1 MKKLLALV
9 LALVMSMSLVTI
21 SNAAFKDAD
30 SIDYQEAVDILN
42 AVGVLIGDE
51 NGNFNAKAELTRG
64 QAAKIIAYL
73 DLGGKTAD
81 AIKGSGVVFTDVPA
95 SHWAA
100 GYIEYCAGAGYV
112 AGVGAGKFDPEAK
125 VTGVQFAKM
134 LLCALGYKAE
144 IEGYNGTDYTIAVAR
159 DANKNDLFDGLSIVT
174 SANLTREQAAQMAF
188 NALEANVVEYQGGTN
203 VTTSD
208 GTTVVVNA
216 ERNEVSYAKSKDY
229 AGRDGNGS
237 NDTDEKQQ
245 LCEKL
250 YGTDLKKITS
260 VDNFGAPS
268 SNWEY
273 DKDSVGKYA
282 EDAEFTFTTSISKS
296 KMKDQLKGYDLS
308 KIKAYYIDGDKQTS
322 ASFADTDAIK
332 AITGDGILVK
342 LYADKKEITTVV
354 VINEN
359 LFQINKVDTK
369 NDKVTLKAVV
379 GKVNKVVDVEDDDAY
394 YNVLSAMKADDYVI
408 ITAAKT
414 AAGYEVQTAVAAKKV
429 TGKVTQANSDS
440 ATLAGTSYTLNDSVS
455 VAPAVD
461 KDKDVDFYLDT
472 YGNVIYTTAASNT
485 DTIDTVYV
493 VTVGTKQDTY
503 GDTVNVMQAV
513 TATGEVINVEYKAA
527 SSTTVKANEAYSYE
541 MDGDTYVLTAAS
553 TSLETLETS
562 KASVAAVGGT
572 KPTEVDK
579 KDKKLGSNYFAS
591 DVNFVYIDGTKSDLK
606 VSVKSGVQDVT
617 LATTDYVVT
626 AKDKDDN
633 IVVATVYVKGDVSTS
648 SDTVVYVAKDSADA
662 KGIKYGDDGKTILNG
677 FQVYVNGVKQT
688 IYTKGSTAPTKG
700 FYTYTVN
707 ETTGAWTLKST
718 TSGVAT
724 GDTVTASLVNGVYY
738 LNGIDAVKDYD
749 ATNATVVDTVNDPT
763 EIDTMA
769 DIKDQTSVKAAV
781 VFDKDAETVTTI
793 YIIK

>member
-250 YGTDLKKITS
+250 YGTDLKKVTD

-282 EDAEFTFTTSISKS
+282 DDAEFTFTTSISKS

-308 KIKAYYIDGDKQTS
+308 KIKAYYIDGDEQPS

-332 AITGDGILVK
+332 AITGDGVLVK

-493 VTVGTKQDTY
+493 VTIGTKQDTY
-503 GDTVNVMQAV
+503 GDKVDVMQAV
-513 TATGEVINVEYKAA
+513 TATGEVINVEYRAA
-527 SSTTVKANEAYSYE
+527 SESTTVKANEAYSYE

-553 TSLETLETS
+553 TSLETS
-562 KASVAAVGGT
+562 KASVAAVP

-662 KGIKYGDDGKTILNG
+662 KGTKLGDDGKTILNG

-688 IYTKGSTAPTKG
+688 IYIKGSTAPTKG

>member
-174 SANLTREQAAQMAF
+174 SSNLTREQAAQMAF

>member
-159 DANKNDLFDGLSIVT
+159 DANKNNLFDDLSIVT

-332 AITGDGILVK
+332 AITGDGVLVK

-408 ITAAKT
+408 ITAAKI

-503 GDTVNVMQAV
+503 GDMVNVMQAV

-553 TSLETLETS
+553 TSLETS

-662 KGIKYGDDGKTILNG
+662 KGTKYGDDGKTILNG

-688 IYTKGSTAPTKG
+688 IYIKGSTAPTKG

>member
-144 IEGYNGTDYTIAVAR
+144 IEGYTGSDYTIAIAR
-159 DANKNDLFDGLSIVT
+159 DANKNDLFKSLSIVT

-332 AITGDGILVK
+332 AITGDGVLVK

-553 TSLETLETS
+553 TSLETS

-662 KGIKYGDDGKTILNG
+662 KGTKYGDDGKTILNG

-688 IYTKGSTAPTKG
+688 IYIKGSTAPTKG

>member
-159 DANKNDLFDGLSIVT
+159 DANKNNLFDDLSIVT

-250 YGTDLKKITS
+250 YGTDLKKVTD

-282 EDAEFTFTTSISKS
+282 DDAEFTFTTSISKS

-332 AITGDGILVK
+332 AITGDGVLVK

-414 AAGYEVQTAVAAKKV
+414 TAGYEVQTAVAAKKV

-493 VTVGTKQDTY
+493 VTIGTKQDTY
-503 GDTVNVMQAV
+503 GDKVDVMQAV
-513 TATGEVINVEYKAA
+513 TATGEVINVEYRAA
-527 SSTTVKANEAYSYE
+527 SESTTVKANEAYSYE

-553 TSLETLETS
+553 TSLETS

-579 KDKKLGSNYFAS
+579 KDKKLGRNYFAS

-662 KGIKYGDDGKTILNG
+662 KGTKYGDDGKTILNG

-688 IYTKGSTAPTKG
+688 IYIKGSTAPTKG

>member
-144 IEGYNGTDYTIAVAR
+144 IEGYTGSDYTIAIAR
-159 DANKNDLFDGLSIVT
+159 DANKNDLFKSLSIVT

-332 AITGDGILVK
+332 AITGDGVLVK

-394 YNVLSAMKADDYVI
+394 YNVLSATKADDYVI

-553 TSLETLETS
+553 TSLETS

-591 DVNFVYIDGTKSDLK
+591 DVNFVFIDGTKSDLK

-662 KGIKYGDDGKTILNG
+662 KGTKYGDDGKTILNG

-688 IYTKGSTAPTKG
+688 IYIKGSTAPTKG

>member
-100 GYIEYCAGAGYV
+100 GYTEYCAGAGYV

-159 DANKNDLFDGLSIVT
+159 DANKNNLFDDLSIVT

-282 EDAEFTFTTSISKS
+282 DDAEFTFTTSISKS

-332 AITGDGILVK
+332 AITGDGVLVK

-408 ITAAKT
+408 ITAAKI

-553 TSLETLETS
+553 TSLETS

-662 KGIKYGDDGKTILNG
+662 KGTKYGDDGKTILNG

-688 IYTKGSTAPTKG
+688 IYIKGSTAPTKG

>member
-159 DANKNDLFDGLSIVT
+159 DANKNNLFDDLSIVT

-282 EDAEFTFTTSISKS
+282 DDAEFTFTTSISKS

-332 AITGDGILVK
+332 AITGDGVLVK

-408 ITAAKT
+408 ITAAKI

-493 VTVGTKQDTY
+493 VTVGAKQDTY

-553 TSLETLETS
+553 TSLETS

-662 KGIKYGDDGKTILNG
+662 KGTKYGDDGKTILNG

-688 IYTKGSTAPTKG
+688 IYIKGSTAPTKG

>member
-159 DANKNDLFDGLSIVT
+159 DANKNNLFDDLSIVT

-250 YGTDLKKITS
+250 YGTDLKKVTD

-282 EDAEFTFTTSISKS
+282 DDAEFTFTTSISKS

-414 AAGYEVQTAVAAKKV
+414 TAGYEVQTAVAAKKV

-493 VTVGTKQDTY
+493 VTIGTKQDTY
-503 GDTVNVMQAV
+503 GDKVDVMQAV
-513 TATGEVINVEYKAA
+513 TATGEVINVEYRAA
-527 SSTTVKANEAYSYE
+527 SESTTVKANEAYSYE

-553 TSLETLETS
+553 TSLETS
-562 KASVAAVGGT
+562 KASVAAVT

-648 SDTVVYVAKDSADA
+648 SDTVVYVAKDPADA
-662 KGIKYGDDGKTILNG
+662 KGIKLGDDDKTILNG

-688 IYTKGSTAPTKG
+688 IYIKGSTAPTKG